1 MLYRQFGKLDWKVS
15 ALGFGAMRL
24 PVLGND
30 PFTSP
35 VNEAE
40 AIKMIRL
47 AIDHGVNY
55 LDTAYSY
62 HEGNSE
68 RIVGKAL
75 QDGYR
80 DKIRVATKLP
90 VGMINKREEVDRIF
104 NTQLERLRTHKINF
118 YLLHGLN
125 KETWKKAQDWQLI
138 PWAESRRIS
147 R

>member
-1 MLYRQFGKLDWKVS
+1 
-15 ALGFGAMRL
+15 
-24 PVLGND
+24 
-30 PFTSP
+30 
-35 VNEAE
+35 
-40 AIKMIRL
+40 MIRL

-90 VGMINKREEVDRIF
+90 VGMINKREEVDRI
-104 NTQLERLRTHKINF
+104 
-118 YLLHGLN
+118 
-125 KETWKKAQDWQLI
+125 LI
-138 PWAESRRIS
+138 PS
-147 R
+147 